1 MAGAADNPEEKEG
14 PVRALDEDDIALL
27 KSYGLGPYSTRIKA
41 AEKDLKDL
49 SKKVNDVCG
58 VKESDTGLSAPSR
71 WDIVADKQA
80 QQEDQPLQVSMQLVT
95 R

>member
-27 KSYGLGPYSTRIKA
+27 KTYGLGPYSTKIKA

-49 SKKVNDVCG
+49 SKKVAQLISLG
-58 VKESDTGLSAPSR
+58 VVRMISSAT
-71 WDIVADKQA
+71 WIC
-80 QQEDQPLQVSMQLVT
+80 
-95 R
+95 